1 MLKLP
6 DLASDGLGGTNAV
19 GNALHTQR
27 MVLDEPEEAIVT
39 VRPVQDWRMGHVM
52 FAKET
57 IRLEWHIRQFV
68 LNDGYV
74 CAYSY
79 KNKKRFFC
87 RL

>member
-27 MVLDEPEEAIVT
+27 MVLDEPEETVVT

-52 FAKET
+52 LTKQA
-57 IRLEWHIRQFV
+57 IRFEWYIRQFV
-68 LNDGYV
+68 LNKGK
-74 CAYSY
+74 YSHY
-79 KNKKRFFC
+79 AIANF
-87 RL
+87 